1 MPIFGCRFF
10 SDWTPVRDGGRQ
22 FALRMNVAACLT
34 SVLPIYLYCSL
45 PFSLPSS
52 FSPLFSI
59 PLFFLFLP
67 PSPFRFLVLWGLG
80 VEFTFQSENIGGTK
94 RRGKATGRNRE
105 LCSVTVCFSSSWCVC
120 FRVCL
125 ALCNPVGLL
134 ALAWWA
140 SVCFWVLSRDES
152 LEEVVEDSVRSVFSY
167 FFFFLRKWYSWNC
180 LFCTVQLYFCS
191 CLLWCSRVL
200 F

>member
-1 MPIFGCRFF
+1 MPIFGRRFF

-22 FALRMNVAACLT
+22 FAPRMNVAACLT
-34 SVLPIYLYCSL
+34 RVLPIYLYHSL
-45 PFSLPSS
+45 PFFPSIFDS
-52 FSPLFSI
+52 AFFFYFFLPLF
-59 PLFFLFLP
+59 LGFWFFED
-67 PSPFRFLVLWGLG
+67 WGVG
-80 VEFTFQSENIGGTK
+80 FTFQSENIGGTK
-94 RRGKATGRNRE
+94 RGGRATGRNRE

-152 LEEVVEDSVRSVFSY
+152 LEEVVEDSVRSVCFFPFLFLL
-167 FFFFLRKWYSWNC
+167 FFFF
-180 LFCTVQLYFCS
+180 FF
-191 CLLWCSRVL
+191 
-200 F
+200 